1 MTTRDD
7 CDINHIVSVVQNG
20 GFFDRATLTL
30 FALDLPTEQVIVE
43 WEDGSRSQHKPQDAL
58 EKITMD
64 ALIGK
69 HPNKVFLTPESL
81 ERLRGDTDKPELTAT
96 EQTLVRVMPD
106 TTLADVH
113 ELRKNKAA
121 TQSLKANQGTLFNS
135 VAAILY
141 RADTEGCIFD
151 ENPHDY
157 EPEVAAILP
166 RLPECNSA
174 DDVCRVVHQ
183 EFSRWFAG
191 RVRPEENYSTVS
203 AEIWQVWQNAPE
215 ASKF

>member
-1 MTTRDD
+1 MPDE

-20 GFFDRATLTL
+20 GFFDRGTLTL

-43 WEDGSRSQHKPQDAL
+43 WEDGSQSQHKPQDAL
-58 EKITMD
+58 EKITMG
-64 ALIGK
+64 ALMGK
-69 HPNKVFLTPESL
+69 HPSKVRLTTESL
-81 ERLRGDTDKPELTAT
+81 QRLRGDADKPELTAT

-106 TTLADVH
+106 TTLADIN
-113 ELRKNKAA
+113 ELRANESAK
-121 TQSLKANQGTLFNS
+121 QSLKANQGRLFNS

-141 RADTEGCIFD
+141 RHDVEGCIFT

-157 EPEVAAILP
+157 EPQVAAILP
-166 RLPECNSA
+166 RLPECHSA

-191 RVRPEENYSTVS
+191 RVRPADDYATVS
-203 AEIWQVWQNAPE
+203 AEIWQVWQNQP
-215 ASKF
+215 K

>member
-1 MTTRDD
+1 MF
-7 CDINHIVSVVQNG
+7 S
-20 GFFDRATLTL
+20 FDW
-30 FALDLPTEQVIVE
+30 PHEQVIVE
-43 WEDGSRSQHKPQDAL
+43 WDDDSRSQHTPQDAL
-58 EKITMD
+58 EKITMG
-64 ALIGK
+64 ALMGK
-69 HPNKVFLTPESL
+69 HPNKVFLTSVSL
-81 ERLRGDTDKPELTAT
+81 ERLRGDADKPELTMA
-96 EQTLVRVMPD
+96 EQTLLRVMPD
-106 TTLADVH
+106 TTMADIH
-113 ELRKNKAA
+113 ELRANESA
-121 TQSLKANQGTLFNS
+121 TQSLKANKGTLFHS

-166 RLPECNSA
+166 RLPECHSA

-203 AEIWQVWQNAPE
+203 AEIWQVWQNTPE